1 MRQVRRSHHDLWV
14 SLHFCA
20 MVNLAEQVRVL
31 PVGKTRGR
39 QVLLGVWGELCSKRT
54 D

>member
-1 MRQVRRSHHDLWV
+1 MRQMRQYNHDLRL
-14 SLHFCA
+14 SLQFCA

-31 PVGKTRGR
+31 PVGKTRLS
-39 QVLLGVWGELCSKRT
+39 QVLLGVRRDLCFKRT

>member
-1 MRQVRRSHHDLWV
+1 MRQMRRYDHDLWL
-14 SLHFCA
+14 SLQFCA

-31 PVGKTRGR
+31 PVGKTGR
-39 QVLLGVWGELCSKRT
+39 CQVLLGVRPDLCFKRT